1 MTAASRGVQLLLAAA
16 LGLTCLAGTSSAA
29 APPSTA
35 VLVQPGRVLITPTG
49 GRCTIGFLFRS
60 TGGAVFGTSAGH
72 CAPVDL
78 LLGESSW
85 PTGRGPVVRGI
96 DRTPIGRFVYS
107 RFARQSNPDLSV
119 FEVRAGVAYRAAMCM
134 FGGPTSLLTA
144 APSSPSLLLTY
155 GHGENISLLSRAR
168 TAVAPRI
175 PRQSHVQA
183 TGLALQGDSGS
194 AVETSEGQA
203 VGILTDLYVAP
214 TVSASAATADSAGTI
229 GINRLDVQ
237 LANVERRIHRPLTL
251 LTAPVDA
258 QPADDCA

>member
-1 MTAASRGVQLLLAAA
+1 MTVERRWLQLVLAAA
-16 LGLTCLAGTSSAA
+16 LGLTCLAGSSSAV
-29 APPSTA
+29 APASTA

-78 LLGESSW
+78 ILGESSW
-85 PTGRGPVVRGI
+85 PTGSGPVVRGV
-96 DRTPIGRFVYS
+96 DGTPIGRFVYS

-134 FGGPTSLLTA
+134 FGGPTSLLTGA
-144 APSSPSLLLTY
+144 LSSPSLLLTY
-155 GHGENISLLSRAR
+155 GHGENISLLSRGRA
-168 TAVAPRI
+168 AVAPRI

-194 AVETSEGQA
+194 GVETSDGQA

-214 TVSASAATADSAGTI
+214 TVSPSGTVADSAGTI

-237 LANVERRIHRPLTL
+237 LPIVESRIHRRLTL
-251 LTAPVDA
+251 LTAPVKA
-258 QPADDCA
+258 RPADDCA